1 VIRFDELP
9 NILLISF
16 ELGLLRGIIYRSFID
31 WVVYLIKKND

>member
-16 ELGLLRGIIYRSFID
+16 ELGLLGGII
-31 WVVYLIKKND
+31 